1 MNRSKRRVPEI
12 NFVLTADI
20 AFLLLIF
27 FLIFTSMDT
36 NKGLSSRLPIIPISK
51 QDGGNSTDILKSR
64 NMLDVYLNK
73 KDQLIVDG
81 NYTTIDQLRDIAKN
95 FIDNPDNERRK
106 PEKIEMDVPYFG
118 PILVTSKHIISL
130 RNDRGSSYQAYIFVQ
145 DELVG
150 AYNDLRDK
158 LSQKKWQKK
167 YTNLKKDEQKA
178 ILLIYPQR
186 ISEVILKKGRE

>member
-1 MNRSKRRVPEI
+1 
-12 NFVLTADI
+12 
-20 AFLLLIF
+20 
-27 FLIFTSMDT
+27 MDT

-167 YTNLKKDEQKA
+167 YANLTKDEQKA

>member
-1 MNRSKRRVPEI
+1 MNRFKRRVPEI
-12 NFVLTADI
+12 NFVLTAYI
-20 AFLLLIF
+20 AFLLLLF

-167 YTNLKKDEQKA
+167 YANLTKDEQKA